1 MGRPEKLGCWI
12 HRSML
17 CLPKKKLRAEIF
29 HQLVPCWAVG
39 RIHGIY
45 QLMSSSPVPPGSL
58 IVLDSSEHQAWQDKS
73 QSFGES
79 PQKSWGAGHANQFLP
94 SPRRVFL
101 ITWLGQVLWWEG
113 VLNLPTGFHESDC
126 MFTQS
131 TGDFQLI
138 FSFLTQRSCLQILV
152 DSVCLWEEGK
162 SMAFYSAI
170 LLLSFLRLG
179 NVLNS
184 LLILWFYDF
193 FFYHLYLLLDLEVI
207 S

>member
-1 MGRPEKLGCWI
+1 MGRNKTMKINRE
-12 HRSML
+12 
-17 CLPKKKLRAEIF
+17 
-29 HQLVPCWAVG
+29 
-39 RIHGIY
+39 
-45 QLMSSSPVPPGSL
+45 
-58 IVLDSSEHQAWQDKS
+58 
-73 QSFGES
+73 ES
-79 PQKSWGAGHANQFLP
+79 TA
-94 SPRRVFL
+94 
-101 ITWLGQVLWWEG
+101 
-113 VLNLPTGFHESDC
+113 

-184 LLILWFYDF
+184 LLIL
-193 FFYHLYLLLDLEVI
+193 
-207 S
+207 